1 MHNLRKYII
10 YNDYLFDKKLSNTS
24 NDPLETRIAVI
35 STSEISSFTYSIL
48 RFELQMSAVFTEVWG
63 FIAQVNTIQTGGV
76 NRLLSFLQGQNIPFW
91 PNLMYLFY

>member
-1 MHNLRKYII
+1 MFIPFNHVIVRILSLYIEICTLFVCEMHNLRKYII

-48 RFELQMSAVFTEVWG
+48 RFELQMSAVFTEV
-63 FIAQVNTIQTGGV
+63 
-76 NRLLSFLQGQNIPFW
+76 
-91 PNLMYLFY
+91 